1 MEAIMKLERL
11 PDGELDIMKELW
23 REGRALKASEIAKL
37 LAPKHSWKVPTV
49 HVLLSRL
56 EEKGFVTADRSGY
69 SHKFSSRVSE
79 ADYISSESAHLA
91 KKTGGK
97 LHAMFAALIDSAD
110 ITDEELTE
118 LSALLDAKMK
128 EIKKAKKT
136 EENKN

>member
-1 MEAIMKLERL
+1 MKLERL

-56 EEKGFVTADRSGY
+56 SEKGFVEADRSGY
-69 SHKFSSRVSE
+69 SHKFSALVSE
-79 ADYISSESAHLA
+79 NDYFAAESANLA

-110 ITDEELTE
+110 ITDEELSE

-128 EIKKAKKT
+128 EIKKAKNA
-136 EENKN
+136 EEKKD